1 MNIKKQWV
9 KPVMVTEQFS
19 AYQYVAICALPAQYL
34 YVDGTEEYTYHDLI
48 GVEHTAYRVGSDG
61 VFQNS
66 RHANSFFEALWN
78 LIRTLF
84 TGRVY
89 TTNGEYS
96 GIHTIDNPTVK
107 GTPFSFTGMTQYP
120 VYGSTSQLQNGTEY
134 SGGDLR
140 GRLKITP
147 NEDIYIQG
155 NMS

>member
-9 KPVMVTEQFS
+9 KPVMVTEHFS
-19 AYQYVAICALPAQYL
+19 ADQYVAICAESAQYL
-34 YVDGTEEYTYHDLI
+34 YVDGTEAYTTWT
-48 GVEHTAYRVGSDG
+48 GSTAYRTGSDG
-61 VFQNS
+61 VFQDS
-66 RHANSFFEALWN
+66 RHANDFFEWLWN

-96 GIHTIDNPTVK
+96 GIQTIDNPTVK
-107 GTPFSFTGMTQYP
+107 GTPFSFQGMNYP
-120 VYGSTSQLQNGTEY
+120 VYGSSSLLENGTEY

-147 NEDIYIQG
+147 SEDIYIQG